1 LSSRVAA
8 EAPGVLEQAAAELL
22 TESFGFR
29 QFYDRAKSALENYQA
44 RKAVQA
50 LLNPFLEQY
59 APERFEA
66 IKHNYAPRIAAIDAQ
81 IAALQSA

>member
-1 LSSRVAA
+1 MSGRVAA
-8 EAPGVLEQAAAELL
+8 ESPGILEQAAAELL

-29 QFYDRAKSALENYQA
+29 QFYDRDKSALENYQA

-50 LLNPFLEQY
+50 LLNPFLERH

-66 IKHNYAPRIAAIDAQ
+66 VKQHYAPRIATIDAQ
-81 IAALQSA
+81 IAALRSA